1 MHVPIHSK
9 KLINKLIKI
18 LILSGFA
25 TYLHERHEPITGR
38 MNWKGQEDKMVGK
51 KKCTRFR
58 NVVRTK
64 RKKNKRR
71 KIQANTIRWGQNNIN
86 HKFSR
91 QKET

>member
-38 MNWKGQEDKMVGK
+38 MNWKGQEDKMVRK
-51 KKCTRFR
+51 KK
-58 NVVRTK
+58 VY
-64 RKKNKRR
+64 
-71 KIQANTIRWGQNNIN
+71 KI
-86 HKFSR
+86 
-91 QKET
+91 